1 MKLNNIK
8 LPILLVITSLL
19 AGCLGPELFTL
30 GGIKVTAGTA
40 ITMPAKIEA
49 YEKYKEQKKQKE
61 LNQKELKQ
69 RFQVNKI
76 NETTFEIYY

>member
-1 MKLNNIK
+1 MKLS
-8 LPILLVITSLL
+8 ILLVITSLL

-40 ITMPAKIEA
+40 ITMPHKIEA
-49 YEKYKEQKKQKE
+49 YEKYKEQKKQEEHK
-61 LNQKELKQ
+61 K

-76 NETTFEIYY
+76 DERTFEIYY

>member
-1 MKLNNIK
+1 MKLS
-8 LPILLVITSLL
+8 ILLVITSLL

-40 ITMPAKIEA
+40 ITVPHKIEA
-49 YEKYKEQKKQKE
+49 YEKYKEQKKQEEHK
-61 LNQKELKQ
+61 K

-76 NETTFEIYY
+76 DERTFEIYY

>member
-1 MKLNNIK
+1 MILRIK
-8 LPILLVITSLL
+8 LTFILLLL
-19 AGCLGPELFTL
+19 TGCLGPELFTL

-40 ITMPAKIEA
+40 ITVPHKIEA
-49 YEKYKEQKKQKE
+49 YQKYKEEKKQEEYK
-61 LNQKELKQ
+61 K